1 MICPF
6 FKFSAQKH
14 FYSPKLLA
22 WVDIRVV
29 LIFYSFQ
36 SVRVGL
42 KGELEKWTKYTK
54 SQNIQNSCQR
64 TLTAY
69 TCGKIAPHP
78 YVSHIFGKVLISSF
92 TWSTWNWSYD
102 IKITTKL
109 QFEEKYRFLSKSLYF
124 SPNPHCKLSDL
135 KMLSLLVHFLYD
147 FT

>member
-6 FKFSAQKH
+6 FKFSARKH
-14 FYSPKLLA
+14 FYSPKLIA

-92 TWSTWNWSYD
+92 TWSARNWSYD
-102 IKITTKL
+102 MKITTNFNLKKI
-109 QFEEKYRFLSKSLYF
+109 QISIKILYF
-124 SPNPHCKLSDL
+124 SPNPNCKLGYF
-135 KMLSLLVHFLYD
+135 KILSLLVHFLYD
-147 FT
+147 LT